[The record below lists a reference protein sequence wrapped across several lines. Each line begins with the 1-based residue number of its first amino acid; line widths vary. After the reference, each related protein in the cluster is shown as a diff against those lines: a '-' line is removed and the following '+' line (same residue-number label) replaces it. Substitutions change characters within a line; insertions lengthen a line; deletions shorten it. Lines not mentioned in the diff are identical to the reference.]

1 MKAVDS
7 RPSVLYGLC
16 KVYKKI
22 VDRCPPFRPTLSAIR
37 TPSYKIGK
45 FLVHRMN
52 SITSNQFTVK
62 ETFCFAKEIVKED
75 SSLVMS
81 SLDVDSFFTNIPL
94 DETINIC
101 TNTVYGEQDVIQGIK
116 KQEF

>member
-1 MKAVDS
+1 
-7 RPSVLYGLC
+7 
-16 KVYKKI
+16 
-22 VDRCPPFRPTLSAIR
+22 
-37 TPSYKIGK
+37 
-45 FLVHRMN
+45 
-52 SITSNQFTVK
+52 
-62 ETFCFAKEIVKED
+62 
-75 SSLVMS
+75 MS